1 MILSTALWV
10 LVWAGMYSDVSRF
23 RWDDLLR
30 SPAGF
35 LLALRPF
42 LPIIAMLLGLV
53 LFRRSG
59 RTAPPLSAGPLA
71 ALGLYGLIGGLFFFL
86 SPDPF
91 VSLYWAALFLAVI
104 VTAWSLANRDEPEA
118 QVRALMNVNAAVVIT
133 LVVFYLAG
141 PLWPILMGAHNP
153 RLYKLPFG
161 LGIQTANG
169 VGRFAGVLAL
179 ISLSRLREPELL
191 KKAAWSGL
199 LALSVLGL
207 ALSESRTAILGF
219 VVGTLLIVLANRKF
233 SWLAAIVPGLFFF
246 LYKAWFVWRF
256 KGSLENAFFLTG
268 RETTWRKAIDLAFR
282 SPFVGHGFHADRLIL
297 EGEHVHM
304 AYLHS
309 LIQSGIVGA
318 LLFTGAIVGIWVLVA
333 RNHVVQRAFL
343 VEGAANFPLTESV
356 AVLGF
361 LTARSFFE
369 STAAFYG
376 VDLLLLAPVVAYLQ
390 IWCRDNPRP
399 EPHAAP

>member
-1 MILSTALWV
+1 MILSTVLWV

-23 RWDDLLR
+23 RWDDLLS

-35 LLALRPF
+35 VLALRPF
-42 LPIIAMLLGLV
+42 LPIIAMVLGLV
-53 LFRRSG
+53 LFRRSE
-59 RTAPPLSAGPLA
+59 RTAMSLSGGPIA
-71 ALGLYGLIGGLFFFL
+71 ALGLYALIGGLFFFV
-86 SPDPF
+86 SPEPF
-91 VSLYWAALFLAVI
+91 VSLYWAALFLSVI
-104 VTAWSLANRDEPEA
+104 VTAWALVNRDAPEEQA
-118 QVRALMNVNAAVVIT
+118 RALLNVNTAVVIT

-141 PLWPILMGAHNP
+141 PLWPVLRGAYNP

-179 ISLSRLREPELL
+179 VSLSRIRQPELL

-207 ALSESRTAILGF
+207 VLSESRTAILGF
-219 VVGTLLIVLANRKF
+219 VVGTLLIVAANRKF
-233 SWLAAIVPGLFFF
+233 SWFAAAVPGLFFF
-246 LYKAWFVWRF
+246 VYKAWFVWRF

-268 RETTWRKAIDLAFR
+268 RETTWRKALELAFR
-282 SPFVGHGFHADRLIL
+282 SPFLGHGFHADRLML

-309 LIQSGIVGA
+309 LIQSGVLGA
-318 LLFTGAIVGIWVLVA
+318 LLFTGAVVGIWVLIVKN
-333 RNHVVQRAFL
+333 RVVQRTAL
-343 VEGAANFPLTESV
+343 VEGARNFPLTESV
-356 AVLGF
+356 AILGF

-376 VDLLLLAPVVAYLQ
+376 VDLLLLAPVLAYLQ
-390 IWCRDNPRP
+390 VWCRDNPLA
-399 EPHAAP
+399 EPAAAP